1 VNLETLA
8 RCQGFEWDEGNA
20 TKNWEKHRVTRGE
33 CEQIF
38 FNRPLVVRED
48 AEHSG
53 AENRYYALSETD
65 AARRLLVVYAIR
77 RDLIR
82 VISTRDMNRRE
93 RKVYKDAKEAE
104 GRPKV
109 QE

>member
-1 VNLETLA
+1 VDVETLA

-38 FNRPLVVRED
+38 FNRPLIVGED
-48 AEHSG
+48 AKHSG
-53 AENRYYALSETD
+53 GEDRYFALGETD
-65 AARRLLVVYAIR
+65 FGRRLFVVFTVRAG
-77 RDLIR
+77 LIR
-82 VISTRDMNRRE
+82 LISVRDMNRRE
-93 RKVYKDAKEAE
+93 RKVYEDAKAAE
-104 GRPKV
+104 DHPEV